1 MLLTVGFLILAL
13 WSLQQIINGKL
24 QSLTLL
30 HDLCNS
36 WLFFQLY
43 QAALRELSEETGL
56 RFSENDL
63 NISTLGLWEVQYS
76 ANFLGLSKQCTYN
89 CNSLGCLQI

>member
-1 MLLTVGFLILAL
+1 M
-13 WSLQQIINGKL
+13 
-24 QSLTLL
+24 
-30 HDLCNS
+30 CNS

-63 NISTLGLWEVQYS
+63 NISTLGLWEVQYG
-76 ANFLGLSKQCTYN
+76 ANFLKRDKQCTYN

>member
-1 MLLTVGFLILAL
+1 M
-13 WSLQQIINGKL
+13 
-24 QSLTLL
+24 
-30 HDLCNS
+30 CNS
-36 WLFFQLY
+36 SLFFQLY

-56 RFSENDL
+56 RFSENDV

-76 ANFLGLSKQCTYN
+76 ATFLGLSKQCTNN

>member
-1 MLLTVGFLILAL
+1 MLLTAGFLILAL
-13 WSLQQIINGKL
+13 WSLQQIINGNHKVE
-24 QSLTLL
+24 
-30 HDLCNS
+30 HYYMCNS

-76 ANFLGLSKQCTYN
+76 ANFLGLSIQCSYN
-89 CNSLGCLQI
+89 CNSLGCLKT

>member
-1 MLLTVGFLILAL
+1 M
-13 WSLQQIINGKL
+13 
-24 QSLTLL
+24 
-30 HDLCNS
+30 CNS

-76 ANFLGLSKQCTYN
+76 ANFLGLSKHDKQCTYN